1 MKNWWIALLV
11 VPALAVPAAAQNGPG
26 EARAPSPPAPAPA
39 SALSAGT
46 GVVAELSGS
55 LNAKNA
61 KPGKVVK
68 ATVVQDV
75 LSHGQVV
82 IRAGSKLVGHLTQ
95 VKSSSKDDPKSQLGI
110 AIEKVKLKGGG
121 ELPLDAAIR
130 AMGPPSKTTSLAGQP
145 DQMLPPGLMIGSSGA
160 GNGNL
165 QPIGTTSRRGGRS
178 NDSGSTSSTPAS
190 STPTNRSNAEVPT
203 LVGGTSSKG
212 KDNGR
217 LLSAQSRGVFGL
229 PGLKL
234 YPDGSKGCVVAS
246 AAGNVKLEIGSQ
258 LVLEVNGAPGK

>member
-1 MKNWWIALLV
+1 
-11 VPALAVPAAAQNGPG
+11 
-26 EARAPSPPAPAPA
+26 
-39 SALSAGT
+39 LSAGT

-95 VKSSSKDDPKSQLGI
+95 VKSSSKADPKSRLGI
-110 AIEKVKLKGGG
+110 AIDKVKLKGGG
-121 ELPLDAAIR
+121 ELPLDTAIR
-130 AMGPPSKTTSLAGQP
+130 AMGPPVRTTSLLDQP
-145 DQMLPPGLMIGSSGA
+145 DQMLPPGLIFGGSGGGGA
-160 GNGNL
+160 NP
-165 QPIGTTSRRGGRS
+165 QPMGKTTAGRGGRGTDPSTGNPTAS
-178 NDSGSTSSTPAS
+178 NTTARSGG
-190 STPTNRSNAEVPT
+190 NAEVPT
-203 LVGGTSSKG
+203 LVEGTSSKG

-229 PGLKL
+229 PGLTL
-234 YPDGSKGCVVAS
+234 HPDGSKGCVVAS
-246 AAGNVKLEIGSQ
+246 ATGNVKLEIGSQ
-258 LVLEVNGAPGK
+258 LVLEVSGPPGK